1 MPCRAEAFVA
11 DFERQWKV
19 FETEATRFMNNP
31 LSYKGQRY
39 GAWQKTLCL
48 GLSLFLAAP
57 ILARE
62 VIAIHSTAAQV
73 RGADATINQASP
85 NANSGGAATLT
96 VESNNGAS
104 NQRAIVQFD
113 LSLLPN
119 VAIKQALLIMHA
131 TASTTIGFPR
141 TYGAY
146 GLTSF
151 FRESDVTWNTRVA
164 NLAWNANGGDIGG
177 TATSTALVVGAIGTS
192 TPVQFDITADVQ
204 NWYNGTPNYGTL
216 IRDQAENSNRDP
228 KTTFGS
234 RNGTAGDAPE
244 LDVVFVQNVT
254 NPAAVP
260 GNGTVTVS
268 WGYPAPIGRVNFA
281 ENYTGVLILRRANFP
296 VDKGSVPTDTQD
308 PAMCSVVGSGTVVF
322 DNTSLATSF
331 TDDSSDPCG
340 APTND
345 TTWFYKIFLRDQKNY
360 YSTQPISQGSVFT
373 EEISATPSA
382 TAANQQN
389 SVWIAATFSTTLA
402 APSLFPGSIVM
413 AGSQTNLSFG
423 IDAVT
428 GLRKYPPVSLGGPMT
443 GRSPVIDA
451 PDSSL
456 AANVMYVADNDGLV
470 YAIATDTGQ
479 VLWAVNP
486 TTLTTNGF
494 TGAPSVQ
501 VKSFSDSMFTLAHDL
516 LVVGTRNGASTTANR
531 IVGIDGNT
539 GATLWQ
545 TIGNAGGVAKMDI
558 ISSSPAIDFVNHAVW
573 VTSRSGGATAQPS
586 LWKLNPNTG
595 AVLTTA
601 ALGDTDTDPTLSIPG
616 DVLFVAN
623 NAGTIFAINP
633 ATAATLKSVAG
644 GDGAIISFPIVLG
657 LTSPYTVIFSGQ
669 TAVHAMKYDKTAN
682 TFTSLWS
689 TTISGPS
696 APIGVTGGS
705 KVYVGSADG
714 KIHELDAVTGVD
726 GKQRTANT
734 GQPGIVG
741 DPSLDLVLSRVYIST
756 NDQRAYAFAFP
767 F

>member
-1 MPCRAEAFVA
+1 
-11 DFERQWKV
+11 
-19 FETEATRFMNNP
+19 MNNP

-244 LDVVFVQNVT
+244 LDVLFVQNVT

-573 VTSRSGGATAQPS
+573 VTSRSAGATAQPS

-741 DPSLDLVLSRVYIST
+741 DPALDLVLSRVYIST

>member
-1 MPCRAEAFVA
+1 
-11 DFERQWKV
+11 
-19 FETEATRFMNNP
+19 MNNP

-131 TASTTIGFPR
+131 TASTTNGFPR

-164 NLAWNANGGDIGG
+164 NLAWNASGGDIGG
-177 TATSTALVVGAIGTS
+177 TATSTAVVVGAIGTS

-234 RNGTAGDAPE
+234 RNGTAADAPE
-244 LDVVFVQNVT
+244 LDVLFVQNVT
-254 NPAAVP
+254 NLAAAP

-268 WGYPAPIGRVNFA
+268 WAYPAPIGRVNFA

-296 VDKGSVPTDTQD
+296 VDKSSVPTGTQD
-308 PAMCSVVGSGTVVF
+308 HAMCSVIGTGTVVF

-428 GLRKYPPVSLGGPMT
+428 GLRKYPPVSLGGPVT

-573 VTSRSGGATAQPS
+573 VTSRSAGTTAQPS

-741 DPSLDLVLSRVYIST
+741 DPALDLVLSRVYIST

>member
-1 MPCRAEAFVA
+1 MGS
-11 DFERQWKV
+11 
-19 FETEATRFMNNP
+19 M
-31 LSYKGQRY
+31 YKRY
-39 GAWQKTLCL
+39 PVIEIRRTYRLRWVGL
-48 GLSLFLAAP
+48 GLALLLAVP
-57 ILARE
+57 VIARE
-62 VIAIHSTAAQV
+62 TIVLQKSATDLQA
-73 RGADATINQASP
+73 RGADATLSQANATTNNVGNTLTVSGVGGANDNAIVEFDLSRIP
-85 NANSGGAATLT
+85 NVGIKAATLT
-96 VESNNGAS
+96 LHVITPPSGTVTYDAFNVTNFWQSNA
-104 NQRAIVQFD
+104 
-113 LSLLPN
+113 
-119 VAIKQALLIMHA
+119 
-131 TASTTIGFPR
+131 
-141 TYGAY
+141 
-146 GLTSF
+146 
-151 FRESDVTWNTRVA
+151 VTWNTRVA
-164 NLAWNANGGDIGG
+164 TTAWAAAGGDIAA
-177 TATSTALVVGAIGTS
+177 TATDTETVRHNSTSVS
-192 TPVQFDITADVQ
+192 FDITADVQ

-234 RNGTAGDAPE
+234 RNGTAADAPV
-244 LDVVFVQNVT
+244 LDVTFVQNVT
-254 NPAAVP
+254 NLAAVP

-268 WGYPAPIGRVNFA
+268 WAYPAPIGRVNFA

-308 PAMCSVVGSGTVVF
+308 PAMCSVIGSGTVVF

-331 TDDSSDPCG
+331 TDDTSDPCG

-345 TTWFYKIFLRDQKNY
+345 TTWFYKVFLRDQKNY

-373 EEISATPSA
+373 EEISGTPSA
-382 TAANQQN
+382 TAANRQN

-428 GLRKYPPVSLGGPMT
+428 GLRKYPPVSLGGPVT
-443 GRSPVIDA
+443 GRSPVIDTA
-451 PDSSL
+451 DSSL

-479 VLWAVNP
+479 ILWAVNP
-486 TTLTTNGF
+486 TGQTTNGF
-494 TGAPSVQ
+494 VGAPSVQ
-501 VKSFSDSMFTLAHDL
+501 VKSFSDSMFTLTHDL
-516 LVVGTRNGASTTANR
+516 LVVGTRNGASTAANR

-539 GATLWQ
+539 GATVWQ
-545 TIGNAGGVAKMDI
+545 TIGNSGGVAKMDI
-558 ISSSPAIDFVNHAVW
+558 ISSSPAVDFVNHAVW
-573 VTSRSGGATAQPS
+573 VTSRSAGGTAQPS

-633 ATAATLKSVAG
+633 TTAATLKSVAG
-644 GDGAIISFPIVLG
+644 GDGAIISFPIALG

-669 TAVHAMKYDKTAN
+669 TAVHAMTYDKTAN
-682 TFTSLWS
+682 TFTNLWS

-696 APIGVTGGS
+696 APIGFTGGA

-741 DPSLDLVLSRVYIST
+741 DPSLDLVLSRIYIST
-756 NDQRAYAFAFP
+756 NDQRAYGFAFP

>member
-1 MPCRAEAFVA
+1 
-11 DFERQWKV
+11 
-19 FETEATRFMNNP
+19 
-31 LSYKGQRY
+31 
-39 GAWQKTLCL
+39 
-48 GLSLFLAAP
+48 
-57 ILARE
+57 
-62 VIAIHSTAAQV
+62 
-73 RGADATINQASP
+73 
-85 NANSGGAATLT
+85 
-96 VESNNGAS
+96 
-104 NQRAIVQFD
+104 
-113 LSLLPN
+113 
-119 VAIKQALLIMHA
+119 
-131 TASTTIGFPR
+131 
-141 TYGAY
+141 
-146 GLTSF
+146 
-151 FRESDVTWNTRVA
+151 
-164 NLAWNANGGDIGG
+164 
-177 TATSTALVVGAIGTS
+177 
-192 TPVQFDITADVQ
+192 
-204 NWYNGTPNYGTL
+204 
-216 IRDQAENSNRDP
+216 
-228 KTTFGS
+228 
-234 RNGTAGDAPE
+234 
-244 LDVVFVQNVT
+244 
-254 NPAAVP
+254 
-260 GNGTVTVS
+260 
-268 WGYPAPIGRVNFA
+268 
-281 ENYTGVLILRRANFP
+281 
-296 VDKGSVPTDTQD
+296 
-308 PAMCSVVGSGTVVF
+308 
-322 DNTSLATSF
+322 
-331 TDDSSDPCG
+331 
-340 APTND
+340 
-345 TTWFYKIFLRDQKNY
+345 
-360 YSTQPISQGSVFT
+360 
-373 EEISATPSA
+373 
-382 TAANQQN
+382 
-389 SVWIAATFSTTLA
+389 
-402 APSLFPGSIVM
+402 M

-428 GLRKYPPVSLGGPMT
+428 SLRKYPPVSLGGPVT

-451 PDSSL
+451 GDSSL
-456 AANVMYVADNDGLV
+456 ASNVMYVADNDGLV

-479 VLWAVNP
+479 ILWTVNP

-494 TGAPSVQ
+494 VGAPSVQ

-633 ATAATLKSVAG
+633 TTAATLKSVAG
-644 GDGAIISFPIVLG
+644 GDGAIISFPIALG

-669 TAVHAMKYDKTAN
+669 TAVHAMTYDKTAN
-682 TFTSLWS
+682 TFTNLWS

-696 APIGVTGGS
+696 APIGFTGGA

-741 DPSLDLVLSRVYIST
+741 DPALDTVLSRIYIST
-756 NDQRAYAFAFP
+756 NDQRAYGFTFP

>member
-1 MPCRAEAFVA
+1 MEA
-11 DFERQWKV
+11 R
-19 FETEATRFMNNP
+19 RFMNHRF
-31 LSYKGQRY
+31 SYQNQLDGLCRKL
-39 GAWQKTLCL
+39 LCL
-48 GLSLFLAAP
+48 GLSLFLAEP
-57 ILARE
+57 MLARE
-62 VIAIHSTAAQV
+62 VIAIHSTATQV
-73 RGADATINQASP
+73 RAADATISQALP
-85 NANSGGAATLT
+85 TTNFGGGTSLT
-96 VESNNGAS
+96 VESNKGNS
-104 NQRAIVQFD
+104 NQRAIVEFD
-113 LSLLPN
+113 LSVLPN
-119 VAIKQALLIMHA
+119 VAIKQALLTMHA
-131 TASTTIGFPR
+131 TSSTMSGFPR

-146 GLTSF
+146 GLNSF

-164 NLAWNANGGDIGG
+164 NLAWNAAGGDVGG
-177 TATSTALVVGAIGTS
+177 TATATASVAGGITSS
-192 TPVQFDITADVQ
+192 TPIQFDITSDVQ

-216 IRDQAENSNRDP
+216 IRDQNENSNRDP
-228 KTTFGS
+228 ITTFGA
-234 RNGTAGDAPE
+234 RKGTTASNAPE
-244 LDVVFVQNVT
+244 LDVTFVQNVT
-254 NPAAVP
+254 NIAAVP
-260 GNGTVTVS
+260 GGGTVTVS
-268 WGYPAPIGRVNFA
+268 WAYPTPIGTVNSG
-281 ENYTGVLILRRANFP
+281 ENYNGVLILRRANFP

-308 PAMCSVVGSGTVVF
+308 PAMCSVIGTGTVVF

-331 TDDSSDPCG
+331 TDDSTDPCG
-340 APTND
+340 APAND
-345 TTWFYKIFLRDQKNY
+345 TTWFYKVFLRDQKNY
-360 YSTQPISQGSVFT
+360 YATQPITQGSVFT

-382 TAANQQN
+382 TVANRQN
-389 SVWIAATFSTTLA
+389 STWIAATFSTTLA

-423 IDAVT
+423 ISAVT
-428 GLRKYPPVSLGGPMT
+428 GLRKYPPVSLGGPVT

-451 PDSSL
+451 ADSSL
-456 AANVMYVADNDGLV
+456 ASNVMYVADNDGLV

-479 VLWAVNP
+479 ILWAVNP

-494 TGAPSVQ
+494 VGAPSVQ
-501 VKSFSDSMFTLAHDL
+501 VKSFSDSMFTLTHDL
-516 LVVGTRNGASTTANR
+516 LVLGTRNGASTTANR

-545 TIGNAGGVAKMDI
+545 TIGNTGSVAKMDI
-558 ISSSPAIDFVNHAVW
+558 ISSSPSVDFVNHAVW
-573 VTSRSGGATAQPS
+573 VTSRSGGGTAQPS

-616 DVLFVAN
+616 DVVFVAN

-633 ATAATLKSVAG
+633 TTAATLKSVAG

-669 TAVHAMKYDKTAN
+669 TAVHAMTYDKTAN

-696 APIGVTGGS
+696 APIGYTGFG

-741 DPSLDLVLSRVYIST
+741 DPALDVVLSRIYIST
-756 NDQRAYAFAFP
+756 NDQRAYGFAFP

>member
-1 MPCRAEAFVA
+1 
-11 DFERQWKV
+11 
-19 FETEATRFMNNP
+19 MNNP

-131 TASTTIGFPR
+131 TASTTNGFPR

-234 RNGTAGDAPE
+234 RDGTAADAPE
-244 LDVVFVQNVT
+244 LDVLFVQNVT

-260 GNGTVTVS
+260 GDGTVTVS

-308 PAMCSVVGSGTVVF
+308 PPMCSVIGTGTVVF

-428 GLRKYPPVSLGGPMT
+428 GLRKYPPVSLGGPVT

-573 VTSRSGGATAQPS
+573 VTSRSAGTTAQPS

>member
-48 GLSLFLAAP
+48 GLALFLAAP

-104 NQRAIVQFD
+104 NQRAIVQFE

-131 TASTTIGFPR
+131 TASTTNGFPR

-146 GLTSF
+146 VLTSF

-177 TATSTALVVGAIGTS
+177 TATSTATVAGAIGTS

-216 IRDQAENSNRDP
+216 IRDQAESSNKDP

-234 RNGTAGDAPE
+234 RNGTAADAPE
-244 LDVVFVQNVT
+244 LDVLFVQNVT
-254 NPAAVP
+254 NLAAVP

-268 WGYPAPIGRVNFA
+268 WAYPAPIGRVNFA

-296 VDKGSVPTDTQD
+296 VDKSSVPTDTQD

-345 TTWFYKIFLRDQKNY
+345 TTWFYKVFLRDQKNY
-360 YSTQPISQGSVFT
+360 YSTQPIPQGSVFT

-382 TAANQQN
+382 TAANQQK
-389 SVWIAATFSTTLA
+389 SIWIAATFSTTLA

-428 GLRKYPPVSLGGPMT
+428 GLRKYPPVSLGGPVS

-451 PDSSL
+451 ADSSL

-479 VLWAVNP
+479 ILWAANP

-494 TGAPSVQ
+494 TAAPSVQ

-601 ALGDTDTDPTLSIPG
+601 ALGDTDADPTLSIPG

-696 APIGVTGGS
+696 APIGFTDGS

-741 DPSLDLVLSRVYIST
+741 DPALDLVLSRVYIST
-756 NDQRAYAFAFP
+756 NDQRAYGFAFP

>member
-1 MPCRAEAFVA
+1 
-11 DFERQWKV
+11 
-19 FETEATRFMNNP
+19 
-31 LSYKGQRY
+31 
-39 GAWQKTLCL
+39 
-48 GLSLFLAAP
+48 
-57 ILARE
+57 
-62 VIAIHSTAAQV
+62 
-73 RGADATINQASP
+73 
-85 NANSGGAATLT
+85 
-96 VESNNGAS
+96 
-104 NQRAIVQFD
+104 
-113 LSLLPN
+113 
-119 VAIKQALLIMHA
+119 
-131 TASTTIGFPR
+131 
-141 TYGAY
+141 
-146 GLTSF
+146 
-151 FRESDVTWNTRVA
+151 
-164 NLAWNANGGDIGG
+164 
-177 TATSTALVVGAIGTS
+177 
-192 TPVQFDITADVQ
+192 
-204 NWYNGTPNYGTL
+204 
-216 IRDQAENSNRDP
+216 
-228 KTTFGS
+228 
-234 RNGTAGDAPE
+234 
-244 LDVVFVQNVT
+244 
-254 NPAAVP
+254 
-260 GNGTVTVS
+260 
-268 WGYPAPIGRVNFA
+268 
-281 ENYTGVLILRRANFP
+281 

-428 GLRKYPPVSLGGPMT
+428 GLRKYPPVSLGGPVT

-573 VTSRSGGATAQPS
+573 VTSRSAGATAQPS

-741 DPSLDLVLSRVYIST
+741 DPALDLVLSRVYIST
-756 NDQRAYAFAFP
+756 NDQRAYGFAFP

>member
-39 GAWQKTLCL
+39 GGWQKTLCL

-244 LDVVFVQNVT
+244 LDVLFVQNVT

-558 ISSSPAIDFVNHAVW
+558 ISSSPAVDFVNHAVW
-573 VTSRSGGATAQPS
+573 VTSRSAGTTAQPS

-601 ALGDTDTDPTLSIPG
+601 ALGDTDTDPTLSIFG

-741 DPSLDLVLSRVYIST
+741 DPALDLVLSRVYIST

>member
-1 MPCRAEAFVA
+1 
-11 DFERQWKV
+11 
-19 FETEATRFMNNP
+19 MNNP

-131 TASTTIGFPR
+131 TASTTNGFPR

-164 NLAWNANGGDIGG
+164 NLAWNASGGDIGG
-177 TATSTALVVGAIGTS
+177 TATSTAVVVGAIGTS

-234 RNGTAGDAPE
+234 RNGTAADAPE
-244 LDVVFVQNVT
+244 LDVLFVQNVT
-254 NPAAVP
+254 NLAAAP

-268 WGYPAPIGRVNFA
+268 WAYPAPIGRVNFA

-296 VDKGSVPTDTQD
+296 VDKSSVPTDTQD
-308 PAMCSVVGSGTVVF
+308 HAMCSVIGTGTVVF

-428 GLRKYPPVSLGGPMT
+428 GLRKYPPVSLGGPVT

-573 VTSRSGGATAQPS
+573 VTSRSAGTTAQPS

-741 DPSLDLVLSRVYIST
+741 DPALDLVLSRVYIST